1 MGFNSLVGISVIPN
15 DVNQTPF
22 ISGTAVNN
30 EKFIFDS
37 IHFHWGDTDS
47 VGSEHSLNN
56 VKFSGEVCIHLMHY
70 WIELQIIWNNF

>member
-1 MGFNSLVGISVIPN
+1 
-15 DVNQTPF
+15 VNQTPF

-30 EKFIFDS
+30 EKFVFDS
-37 IHFHWGDTDS
+37 LHFHWGDTDS

-70 WIELQIIWNNF
+70 